1 VTNTY
6 AEMKKLI
13 TTLIAM
19 FLVSTAYM
27 QTSIPKAQTLFIY
40 NFSRLIEWPTN
51 YRTGNF
57 VIGILGTSDVAT
69 ELETY
74 TKGKKVGT
82 QNIEVIRYKAP
93 TEIQNCHILFVPF
106 ARTKQITEV
115 IAAMN
120 GKSTL
125 IITEKSGA
133 LDEGSAIN
141 FVILEDKMKFELKPE
156 NASRFGIKFSSKLQE
171 MSLSS
176 M

>member
-1 VTNTY
+1 
-6 AEMKKLI
+6 MKKIL
-13 TTLIAM
+13 TA
-19 FLVSTAYM
+19 LVALFIVNIAYM
-27 QTSIPKAQTLFIY
+27 QTTIPKAQTLFIY
-40 NFSRLIEWPTN
+40 NFSRLIEWPAN

-57 VIGILGTSDVAT
+57 IIGVLGTSEVAA
-69 ELETY
+69 ELEVY

-82 QNIEVIRYKAP
+82 QAIEVIRYKAP

-106 ARTKQITEV
+106 ARTKQVTEV
-115 IAAMN
+115 IASMS

-125 IITEKSGA
+125 IITEKNGA

-141 FVILEDKMKFELKPE
+141 FIIVQDKMKFELKPE
-156 NASRFGIKFSSKLQE
+156 NASKYGIKFSSKLTE

>member
-1 VTNTY
+1 
-6 AEMKKLI
+6 MKKLI

-82 QNIEVIRYKAP
+82 QNIEVIRYKAV
-93 TEIQNCHILFVPF
+93 TEIQSCHILFVPF

-156 NASRFGIKFSSKLQE
+156 NASKFGIKFSSKLQE

>member
-13 TTLIAM
+13 TTLIAL

>member
-1 VTNTY
+1 VIKITP
-6 AEMKKLI
+6 EMKKIL
-13 TTLIAM
+13 LSLMAL
-19 FLVSTAYM
+19 FLASTAYM

-40 NFSRLIEWPTN
+40 NFSRLIEWPST

-57 VIGILGTSDVAT
+57 VIGILGTADIAA
-69 ELETY
+69 ELEVY

-93 TEIQNCHILFVPF
+93 SEIQNCHILFIPF
-106 ARTKQITEV
+106 SRTKQISEV
-115 IAAMN
+115 LAAMN
-120 GKSTL
+120 SKSTL
-125 IITEKSGA
+125 IITEKTGA

-141 FVILEDKMKFELKPE
+141 FVIMNDKMKFELKPE
-156 NASRFGIKFSSKLQE
+156 NANKYGIKFSSKLQE

>member
-1 VTNTY
+1 
-6 AEMKKLI
+6 MKKLI

>member
-1 VTNTY
+1 
-6 AEMKKLI
+6 MKK
-13 TTLIAM
+13 TLLSLMA
-19 FLVSTAYM
+19 LLLASTAYM

-40 NFSRLIEWPTN
+40 NFSRLIEWPVS

-57 VIGILGTSDVAT
+57 IIGILGTADVAN
-69 ELETY
+69 ELELY

-93 TEIQNCHILFVPF
+93 SEIQNCHILFIPF
-106 ARTKQITEV
+106 ARTKQISEV
-115 IAAMN
+115 IAVMN
-120 GKSTL
+120 SKSTL

-133 LDEGSAIN
+133 LDEGAAIN
-141 FVILEDKMKFELKPE
+141 FVIMNDKMKFELKPE
-156 NASRFGIKFSSKLQE
+156 NASKYGIKFSSKLQE

>member
-1 VTNTY
+1 VIKITP
-6 AEMKKLI
+6 EMKK
-13 TTLIAM
+13 TLLSLMA
-19 FLVSTAYM
+19 LLLASTAYM

-40 NFSRLIEWPTN
+40 NFSRLIEWPAA

-57 VIGILGTSDVAT
+57 VIGILGTAEVAN
-69 ELETY
+69 ELELY

-93 TEIQNCHILFVPF
+93 SEIQNCHILFIPF
-106 ARTKQITEV
+106 ARTKQISEV

-120 GKSTL
+120 SKSTL
-125 IITEKSGA
+125 IIAEKSGA
-133 LDEGSAIN
+133 LDEGAAIN
-141 FVILEDKMKFELKPE
+141 FVIMNDKMKFELKPE
-156 NASRFGIKFSSKLQE
+156 NASKYGIKFSSKLQE